1 MSKQVHTLLLEHIPT
16 TAGSTEYA
24 STLRIWL
31 FPPGFG
37 RPSIPKWP
45 LSLVTSASS
54 APSAP
59 NPGNLHAIRHVMTVV
74 RRSPS
79 GGCSIDAFLST
90 LMCPTSMADFDRRK
104 RRRSPSTENVRNR
117 RRRVT
122 EEALAGLEV
131 QPRPRGRPR
140 KHTEEALAG
149 LEVQPRPR
157 GPPRKYAEEAQKCS
171 RNYVGSLGR

>member
-1 MSKQVHTLLLEHIPT
+1 M
-16 TAGSTEYA
+16 A
-24 STLRIWL
+24 SESSNQRVFCSQCAKPWQ
-31 FPPGFG
+31 
-37 RPSIPKWP
+37 
-45 LSLVTSASS
+45 SARYKTCDDCRKKV
-54 APSAP
+54 AE
-59 NPGNLHAIRHVMTVV
+59 
-74 RRSPS
+74 RRVQ
-79 GGCSIDAFLST
+79 
-90 LMCPTSMADFDRRK
+90 K
-104 RRRSPSTENVRNR
+104 RRRSPSTENVGNR